1 MLSIIPNGS
10 SANIKL
16 SKTQSHNIR
25 QSRGFL
31 GRLLEL
37 LLKTGLSLIGNV
49 LEPLAKSLSIPLGSA
64 ATAMATDA
72 AIPKKMLRSGA
83 RPLCLASLIT
93 LIIFNKEM
101 TDIIK
106 IVNSLEK
113 S

>member
-10 SANIKL
+10 SANTKL

-64 ATAMATDA
+64 AMATDA

-93 LIIFNKEM
+93 LIIFNIEM

-106 IVNSLEK
+106 IVKSLEK